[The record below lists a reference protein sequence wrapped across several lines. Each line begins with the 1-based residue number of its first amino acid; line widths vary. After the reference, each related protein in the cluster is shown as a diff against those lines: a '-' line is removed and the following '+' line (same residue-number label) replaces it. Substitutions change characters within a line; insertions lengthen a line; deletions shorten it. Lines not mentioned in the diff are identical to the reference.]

1 MADVVISEISAAIVR
16 KGHPIS
22 KYSILAATGYIP
34 GDWLYYTA
42 ANTVTIIA
50 TGTPICKL
58 VKPLLLGF
66 EPRISAT
73 KQRKDIDD
81 TYNPQVTGPVICGGW
96 TGPLLI
102 AATTEDPG
110 GGGLLKGIGMM
121 ASNTA
126 GDIEVQDAGKDPT
139 GGLSGPACIITYE
152 DQVNTDVVG
161 MFLYK

>member
-1 MADVVISEISAAIVR
+1 MADTVISEISAAIIR
-16 KGHPIS
+16 KGHPIT

-34 GDWLYYTA
+34 GDWLYYSA

-50 TGTPICKL
+50 TGTATCKL

-66 EPRISAT
+66 EPRIAAT
-73 KQRKDIDD
+73 KMRKDIDN
-81 TYNPQVTGPVICGGW
+81 TYDPELTGPVICGGW

-102 AATTEDPG
+102 AATTEDSG
-110 GGGLLKGIGMM
+110 VGGLLKGIGMM

-161 MFLYK
+161 LFLYK

>member
-1 MADVVISEISAAIVR
+1 MADTVISVISAAIVR
-16 KGHPIS
+16 KGHPIT

-50 TGTPICKL
+50 TGTGICKL

-66 EPRISAT
+66 EPRIAAT

-102 AATTEDPG
+102 AATCEDPG
-110 GGGLLKGIGMM
+110 GALLKGLGMM

-126 GDIEVQDAGKDPT
+126 GDIEVTDDGADPV
-139 GGLSGPACIITYE
+139 GGLSGPACIIIYE
-152 DQVNTDVVG
+152 DQASGDTVG